1 MSTLTKRLSFI
12 LAFAFLLAGC
22 ATARAATAMPSPTPA
37 SISGNEQYAPQPG
50 DNALVS
56 DTVEFDSAEIA
67 KSGSSTSPVQAD
79 IAYRL
84 PTPCHQLRAIVS
96 PADSSGRINIKMYS
110 LMKPN
115 TACTLMALATP
126 LHVPLSLGSLPAGH
140 YSVYVNEVKAVEFD
154 R

>member
-1 MSTLTKRLSFI
+1 MSSLTKRLSFI
-12 LAFAFLLAGC
+12 LVFAFLLAGC

-37 SISGNEQYAPQPG
+37 TISGNEQYAPQSG
-50 DNALVS
+50 DNALIV
-56 DTVEFDSAEIA
+56 DTVEFDSAAIV
-67 KSGSSTSPVQAD
+67 KNGSSTAAVEVD
-79 IAYRL
+79 VAYRL

-126 LHVPLSLGSLPAGH
+126 LHVTLSLGSLPAGH
-140 YSVYVNEVKAVEFD
+140 YSVYVNDAKAVEFD
-154 R
+154 Q